1 MRKKF
6 FFLGILLGVC
16 LASPAQFYSARTNLI
31 GLATGNINLEGSMTL
46 NRRWSSMA
54 PGGCPSRDPAD
65 GRFIYRSSTIPSS
78 LRITASSAT

>member
-31 GLATGNINLEGSMTL
+31 GLATGNINLEGSMV
-46 NRRWSSMA
+46 A
-54 PGGCPSRDPAD
+54 
-65 GRFIYRSSTIPSS
+65 SSTGPVQS
-78 LRITASSAT
+78 LRL

>member
-31 GLATGNINLEGSMTL
+31 GLATGNINLEGVQGK
-46 NRRWSSMA
+46 RRFL
-54 PGGCPSRDPAD
+54 PPYFVGLQQ
-65 GRFIYRSSTIPSS
+65 IN
-78 LRITASSAT
+78 

>member
-31 GLATGNINLEGSMTL
+31 GLATGNINLPPHPPMV
-46 NRRWSSMA
+46 A
-54 PGGCPSRDPAD
+54 
-65 GRFIYRSSTIPSS
+65 SSTGPVQS
-78 LRITASSAT
+78 LRL

>member
-31 GLATGNINLEGSMTL
+31 GLATGNINLEVVSYTHLTL
-46 NRRWSSMA
+46 
-54 PGGCPSRDPAD
+54 P
-65 GRFIYRSSTIPSS
+65 TI
-78 LRITASSAT
+78 A